1 VICPSCQSD
10 RSYRSHRSGIVDFL
24 VSLVDLRPWRCR
36 ACDLRFF
43 AWKVPIS
50 YMFYVHC
57 PTCGNLDLQQI
68 SRDRVENGMFL
79 GLQRLLLFPAY
90 RCAPCRERFFSVRPY
105 RPVKA
110 LSDEVMAVVVHND
123 KPERPADEEPAAT
136 VPDDVAAPERRH
148 D

>member
-1 VICPSCQSD
+1 M
-10 RSYRSHRSGIVDFL
+10 DFL
-24 VSLVDLRPWRCR
+24 LSLVDLRPWRCR
-36 ACDLRFF
+36 ACDRRFY

-50 YMFYVHC
+50 YTFYAHC

-68 SRDRVENGMFL
+68 ARDRVENGTLL

-105 RPVKA
+105 HPVKA
-110 LSDEVMAVVVHND
+110 LSEDVLAVVVNND
-123 KPERPADEEPAAT
+123 RPAGAASPSGESSAAT
-136 VPDDVAAPERRH
+136 VPDDLASPERRH